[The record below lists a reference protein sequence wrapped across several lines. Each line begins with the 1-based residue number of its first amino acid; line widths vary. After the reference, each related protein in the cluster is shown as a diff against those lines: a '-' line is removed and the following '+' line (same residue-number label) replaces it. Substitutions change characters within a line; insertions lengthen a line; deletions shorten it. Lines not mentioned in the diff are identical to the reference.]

1 MQRDPLQQYCL
12 KMSQSLWEEVDRHRM
27 SLVGIT
33 NPTGITRA
41 DYLRDAV
48 TAYNKY
54 MEQVVSPKVN
64 AMKEDLD
71 EPCSFFYDNGQD
83 ITW

>member
-1 MQRDPLQQYCL
+1 
-12 KMSQSLWEEVDRHRM
+12 M

-48 TAYNKY
+48 TAYNRY
-54 MEQVVSPKVN
+54 MDQHVSPKVS

-71 EPCSFFYDNGQD
+71 EPWTFFYDNGQD
-83 ITW
+83 VSW

>member
-1 MQRDPLQQYCL
+1 MQRDLLEQYCL
-12 KMSQSLWEEVDRHRM
+12 KMPKSLWEEVDRQRM

-41 DYLRDAV
+41 AYLRDAV
-48 TAYNKY
+48 TAYNRY
-54 MEQVVSPKVN
+54 MHEVVSPKVS

-71 EPCSFFYDNGQD
+71 EPCSFFWNDGQD
-83 ITW
+83 VSF

>member
-1 MQRDPLQQYCL
+1 MQRDPLEQYCL
-12 KMSQSLWEEVDRHRM
+12 KMPQSLWEEVDRQRM

-41 DYLRDAV
+41 AYLRDAV
-48 TAYNKY
+48 TAYNRY
-54 MEQVVSPKVN
+54 MKELVEPKVS

-71 EPCSFFYDNGQD
+71 EPCSFFWDNGQD
-83 ITW
+83 VSF

>member
-12 KMSQSLWEEVDRHRM
+12 KMPQSLWEEVDRQRM

-48 TAYNKY
+48 TAYNQY
-54 MEQVVSPKVN
+54 MEQVVSPKVS

-71 EPCSFFYDNGQD
+71 EPCSFYWTDGQD
-83 ITW
+83 VSW